1 MSEQYRFEQYQDRE
15 QNLPTPLSY
24 LPVQPN
30 GMLPATDQQPVST
43 AAVVVA
49 SVLTVVT
56 GLYLLPWLIA
66 VVRGKSNV
74 WSIFAVNL
82 LLGWTVVGWIVALV
96 MSVSAHQSLGPVQL
110 VGYAPTAAIAPVV
123 GPAGWYP
130 NPDGPG
136 SRYWDGV
143 QWTQHYA

>member
-1 MSEQYRFEQYQDRE
+1 MSGQYHYEQYQDRE
-15 QNLPTPLSY
+15 QNLPAPLSY
-24 LPVQPN
+24 LPVQPA
-30 GMLPATDQQPVST
+30 GTLPATDQQPVST

-49 SVLTVVT
+49 TVVTVVT
-56 GLYLLPWLIA
+56 GLYMLPWLIA
-66 VVRGKSNV
+66 VARGKSNV

-82 LLGWTVVGWIVALV
+82 LLGWTLVGWIVALV
-96 MSVSAHQSLGPVQL
+96 MSVSAHQPLDRFQL
-110 VGYAPTAAIAPVV
+110 VGYAPAPAITPVV